1 MIIKVISPIPIF
13 HSSLLVK
20 LIFVNDILGSEK
32 KKEEEEGRNQQYSPS
47 TQIVCIDI
55 DVHA

>member
-32 KKEEEEGRNQQYSPS
+32 KKEEEGRNQQYSPS